1 MTRKIVKRSTF
12 FAAAH
17 TFPWHWTAY
26 IVEKS
31 QFASNLP
38 PDTVNNSKSFFYVES
53 PNLSRLHVPRVV
65 RHDDTP
71 ACVLGKLTLDGSEI
85 SPFKVEISFVK

>member
-17 TFPWHWTAY
+17 TFPCHWTAD
-26 IVEKS
+26 IVEIS
-31 QFASNLP
+31 QFASRYWQQQQE
-38 PDTVNNSKSFFYVES
+38 FFYVES
-53 PNLSRLHVPRVV
+53 PNLSSLHVPRVV
-65 RHDDTP
+65 RHDDNP
-71 ACVLGKLTLDGSEI
+71 ACVLGKLTLDGGEI